1 MKLNRTRL
9 LAEYGPG
16 GFAPVGLTMPVGVYG
31 YPLIP
36 MDPKKMAERLQNI
49 ARRRLRLREIALDW
63 FKSPGSS
70 SSASR
75 AS

>member
-1 MKLNRTRL
+1 
-9 LAEYGPG
+9 
-16 GFAPVGLTMPVGVYG
+16 MPVGVYG